1 MNTEQQDTEM
11 IRMVDEARKEAE
23 ELPFVPEAKRAM
35 DWGVY
40 TWLWN
45 VAGCLLG
52 MVPLALPLSVIVTIV
67 TLLTGIGAMILG
79 VRGVR
84 VARRLG
90 RKDAARQAWLGFAL
104 GAAHL
109 LIVCSVIATAS
120 IALNWDKLWKP

>member
-1 MNTEQQDTEM
+1 MS
-11 IRMVDEARKEAE
+11 DEAREEAE

-35 DWGVY
+35 DWGIY

-52 MVPLALPLSVIVTIV
+52 MVPLALPLSVIVTVV

-79 VRGVR
+79 VHGVR

-90 RKDAARQAWLGFAL
+90 RKDAQRQALLGIAL

-109 LIVCSVIATAS
+109 IIVLSVVATAS
-120 IALNWDKLWKP
+120 VALNWDKLWKP